1 MKDSEEYPETEKIE
15 KFRLVTR
22 LGETI
27 LKNGGEIF
35 RADEAM
41 RYAAR
46 AYGLEDF
53 HSYVV
58 ANGIFSSYC
67 TKQGV
72 YSCRILNTPLSPIV
86 LCKVEALNDLS
97 RKISAGLYPLEKA
110 KEELERIENMHT
122 LGNGVKTLAA
132 AIGAGCF
139 SILFLGS
146 FEDGLGAFLAGLSLE
161 AFLLYI
167 IPAFHLPKIMI
178 NIASAMTAS
187 FVCCLLYSAGI
198 GDNLDLM
205 MIGPVFIL
213 SPGVLITNAIRNL
226 LENDYLTGLLRMMDA
241 FLVAGSIAI
250 GVGVSMQIWQSLTGK
265 IL

>member
-1 MKDSEEYPETEKIE
+1 MKDRAEYSETGKIE

-41 RYAAR
+41 RYAAK
-46 AYGLEDF
+46 AYDLEDF

-72 YSCRILNTPLSPIV
+72 YSCRILNAPFSPII
-86 LCKVEALNDLS
+86 LCRVEALNDLA
-97 RKISAGLYPLEKA
+97 RKISAGVYSVDEAKA
-110 KEELERIENMHT
+110 ELERIERMRS

-132 AIGAGCF
+132 AIGAGSF

-146 FEDGLGAFLAGLSLE
+146 LEDGFGAFLAGLCLE
-161 AFLLYI
+161 AVLLYV
-167 IPAFHLPKIMI
+167 IPTFHLPKIMM
-178 NIASAMTAS
+178 NIAGAMTAS

-213 SPGVLITNAIRNL
+213 TPGVLITNAIRNL
-226 LENDYLTGLLRMMDA
+226 MENDYLTGLLRMMDA

-250 GVGVSMQIWQSLTGK
+250 GVGGSMQIWHFLTGE
-265 IL
+265 II